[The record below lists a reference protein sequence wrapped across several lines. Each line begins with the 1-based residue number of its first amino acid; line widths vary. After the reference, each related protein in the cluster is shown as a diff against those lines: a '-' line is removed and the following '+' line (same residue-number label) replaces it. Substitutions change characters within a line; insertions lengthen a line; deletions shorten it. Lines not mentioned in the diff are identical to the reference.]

1 VSSARTPGLATMS
14 GAAVRAA
21 GASRSSSSATKEVS
35 LYAAREPIYQREVQG
50 PWQNRRAVLLFLL
63 AGFYIALPWATWE
76 GRQAVWFDVP
86 NRKFYLLELT
96 FWPQDFIY
104 LSGLLILAALS
115 LFFFTNLAGRLWC
128 GYACPQTVWTKFF
141 MWMEWLT
148 EGDRNAR
155 IRLDR
160 QPWSRNK
167 LARKAAK
174 HASWLAF
181 SAVVGV
187 TFVGY
192 FIPVREL
199 LPRIAVGS
207 VSSGEIVFLLIAS
220 LLLYA
225 DAGFMREQICK
236 YACPYAR
243 FQGAMFD
250 RATLTIFYDKARGE
264 PRGHRSKTT
273 DLAKE
278 NLGSCVDCRL
288 CVHVCPTGIDIRN
301 GTQYECIG
309 CAACID
315 ACDSVMED
323 VGYPKGL
330 VRYSSESALAGKPKP
345 MLRPRVVGYGAVL
358 VTVATALA
366 VGLAQRLPLDVDVIR
381 DRARLFREVSH
392 DQIENVYT
400 VKLMNKAQHPH
411 TYRITTDAGFTL
423 IAPAEVTVEPGQL
436 KDVAVQLRASRKDL
450 TAAST
455 PVAFVVQAVDDPNV
469 KVVEEGRF
477 LAPTS
482 VAKHAADGND
492 GREHDDTNDSKHG
505 D

>member
-1 VSSARTPGLATMS
+1 MNVAE
-14 GAAVRAA
+14 AA
-21 GASRSSSSATKEVS
+21 GSGRRASAPLPGAGMRSPGAPTKEVP
-35 LYAAREPIYQREVQG
+35 LYEARTAIYQREVRG
-50 PWQNRRAVLLFLL
+50 PWQDFRAVFLFLL
-63 AGFYIALPWATWE
+63 AGFYIGLPWLTWE

-86 NRKFYLLELT
+86 GRKFYLLGLT
-96 FWPQDFIY
+96 FWPQDFIF
-104 LSGLLILAALS
+104 LSGLLILGALS

-148 EGDRNAR
+148 EGDRNQR
-155 IRLDR
+155 ILLDR
-160 QPWSRNK
+160 QPWSR
-167 LARKAAK
+167 RKVLKKVAK
-174 HASWLAF
+174 HSSWLAF

-192 FIPVREL
+192 FLPIREL
-199 LPRIAVGS
+199 LPRIATGS
-207 VSSGEIVFLLIAS
+207 VTGGETVFLALAS

-264 PRGHRSKTT
+264 PRGHRRRGAEPAE
-273 DLAKE
+273 LQ
-278 NLGSCVDCRL
+278 LGHCVDCKL

-315 ACDSVMED
+315 ACDSVMEE

-330 VRYSSESALAGKPKP
+330 VRYSSESALAGKPLP
-345 MLRPRVVGYGAVL
+345 LLRPRVVGYGLVL
-358 VTVATALA
+358 VGVATALFT
-366 VGLAQRLPLDVDVIR
+366 GLALRLPLEVDVIR
-381 DRARLFREVSH
+381 DRARLYREVAD

-400 VKLMNKAQHPH
+400 VKVMNKGQHERA
-411 TYRITTDAGFTL
+411 YRLSMPTAGFTM
-423 IAPAEVTVEPGQL
+423 IAPEFVTVAPGKL
-436 KDVAVQLRASRKDL
+436 EDVAVRVRADRDKL
-450 TAAST
+450 AAAST
-455 PVAFVVQAVDDPNV
+455 SLAFVVTDAEDPAVTVTEDS
-469 KVVEEGRF
+469 RF
-477 LAPTS
+477 LAPAS
-482 VAKHAADGND
+482 VARDGQ
-492 GREHDDTNDSKHG
+492 DDDEAE

>member
-1 VSSARTPGLATMS
+1 MSTARAQGLTGSTGATARTGGL
-14 GAAVRAA
+14 
-21 GASRSSSSATKEVS
+21 SRSSSAPVKQVP
-35 LYAAREPIYQREVQG
+35 LYAARETIYQREVQG

-86 NRKFYLLELT
+86 GRKFYLLELT

-104 LSGLLILAALS
+104 LSGLLILGALS

-160 QPWSRNK
+160 QPWSRDK
-167 LARKAAK
+167 VARKAAK

-192 FIPVREL
+192 FIPIREL
-199 LPRIAVGS
+199 LPRIATGS
-207 VSSGEIVFLLIAS
+207 VTGGETVFLALAS

-264 PRGHRSKTT
+264 PRGHRSKGT

-315 ACDSVMED
+315 ACDSVMEE

-330 VRYSSESALAGKPKP
+330 VRYSSESALAGKPKSL
-345 MLRPRVVGYGAVL
+345 LRPRVIGYGAAL
-358 VTVATALA
+358 ASVAAALA
-366 VGLAQRLPLDVDVIR
+366 VGLAQRVPLDVDVIR

-400 VKLMNKAQHPH
+400 LKLMNKSQHPR
-411 TYRITTDAGFTL
+411 TYRVTTNAGFML
-423 IAPAEVTVEPGQL
+423 LAPPEVTVDSGEL
-436 KDVAVQLRASRKDL
+436 KDVPVQLRAERKSL

-455 PVAFVVQAVDDPNV
+455 PVAFVVEAVDDPDV
-469 KVVEEGRF
+469 KVTEEGRF
-477 LAPTS
+477 LAPAP
-482 VAKHAADGND
+482 VVRK
-492 GREHDDTNDSKHG
+492 EHG
-505 D
+505 DDDGQDGGH